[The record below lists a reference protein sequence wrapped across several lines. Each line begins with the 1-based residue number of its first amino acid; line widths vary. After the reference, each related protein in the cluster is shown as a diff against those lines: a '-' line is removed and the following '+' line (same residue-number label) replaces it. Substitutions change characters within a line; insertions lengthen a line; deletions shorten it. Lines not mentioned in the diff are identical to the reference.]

1 MTLRER
7 LQPYFQTP
15 ASFRLTATQAKDEL
29 GSVDLANLIT
39 AYFPTSKQ
47 LQIDNCTIPSGDDP
61 VLWDGDAK
69 LIEIQPAAFKT
80 VRVKFATI
88 NNVVQAVLE
97 TSGLDSKWSFSSLS
111 LALKDTNIA
120 AFSFDTPILT
130 LASNANINNRGQSL
144 RFSGTPRAEGPI
156 EPVKFM
162 FRHLSS
168 MSLTGKIELVS
179 GNAIMSLDAK
189 DPTPFSLGP
198 LSATPSLRVRT
209 AYVPPDSTTL
219 YVTAANADAT
229 FALDGKSVTVSAA
242 LSTAKPKLL
251 PLELVSPVSINSYN
265 QLNALADGKVSF
277 EAVVPTEVPKSTVL
291 KLDELGVLVSADDS
305 GYKVVNIY
313 ARVSLTP
320 ETPWPL
326 LPNNTLTIK
335 NIAVWFVVNDP
346 KGAREVNVTIAGLF
360 TIDEDSEY
368 IISVRAP
375 QLTVEGTLAP
385 FSTIK
390 IDRLVQHFLAPI
402 FGPIR
407 GFPELSVYQLDI
419 AAEVRLGTFSLNAA
433 IDSAWKVL
441 DTSLVEIELT
451 SIDAVIAYS
460 SSDLALFF
468 TAHWQFVFNPDH
480 PDGILEFDT
489 LARKTPG
496 DNGWDLTL
504 TQAPD
509 TALDL
514 IVVLKHFL
522 SDTPTLP
529 PFVPATFKIKD
540 LFLTVNTKSGDYK
553 ISGVAVAA
561 WKLNFIPGE
570 PTLDVMASLTL
581 ESTTD
586 PAALEETFAV
596 RHFDPVSNVVRTTS
610 GTFKGEVRVWDFKA
624 TVVYQFAKDNNTLT
638 FEFIFRGVTIKCT
651 RTTEKDKQGRDNTIL
666 RGQLLGVT
674 LGNMIEF
681 LVNLVDPNLGFQLE
695 SPWNVLNEI
704 NFDKLTLVINLTRKT
719 ISFTYAVKK
728 DFGFINLDTIGLT
741 YLNRGGRKTVDV
753 KITGRFFDQT
763 YKENNPLAWD
773 LVNDPAPTPPGKG
786 DQLLDLRY
794 LGVGQ
799 NVGFRDA
806 RSFDSVQSVI
816 ENLQADFAR
825 VDDDQNPLLSPALE
839 KLKFT
844 GDGNWLIGADLTLI
858 EAISLTVVFNDP
870 TLYGLRVALS
880 GDKVKSFS
888 GLDFQILY
896 KKVTDSIGVYHI
908 VLTLPDAF
916 RQFQFG
922 AASITLPVITIDI
935 YTNGNFRIDMGF
947 PVGLDF
953 SKSFCVQAGPFIG
966 YGGFYF
972 AVLNGATSTRVPR
985 ITNGTFSPVIEAGI
999 ALSVGLGRTIDK
1011 GVLSAGLTITM
1022 VAIIEGAF
1030 GWFNPNDRSVGTAL
1044 FYSLQGSAAIIG
1056 KLYGKVN
1063 LSVIQAEVNVTAF
1076 AKVTLMMEAYKPI
1089 IVQLSLGVEV
1099 SVSVKILFFRV
1110 SFSFSTTLDFSFTI
1124 GSASTPPWLVDASQ
1138 PPPLML
1144 RQQVQTHRRL
1154 SGAQLQ
1160 ERLLP
1165 LLTSQGTFD
1174 WKPQSVFREIQ
1185 PVELSLVPALTVASR
1200 DKVFATYI
1208 AAPDATAQPQYQ
1220 VVMSL
1225 FARNSVPAS
1234 ARDARAVRAVNVPN
1248 AAATPFNLLVSGM
1261 LKWALAAYKRPT
1273 GVSVPPPSEYA
1284 LASDL
1289 EAISSYL
1296 ADPQQWQDVFT
1307 YDALTRF
1314 MELNYVLNITTPLG
1328 PSGLMHPQGMLESG
1342 EAAPEVS
1349 AAIFPMIPHLE
1360 MGPKGQATVPFWKYH
1375 CVDRDYEDALRKY
1388 YQQLRIQSG
1397 PSGTTGPLSAEERA
1411 KPKLRQADGPSGC
1424 EPGFESLS
1432 TFIFRDYFA
1441 MLAKGAVNSAVDLLK
1456 SYPYEPTGSTGMTGG
1471 SGPTGPPESLRSI
1484 ADEFNGI
1491 EVEYRT
1497 RPGDTL
1503 GLIAGRFGVAPHEIQ
1518 TANLKSA
1525 NFKHHENLPPG
1536 MALRINTGVTPAAI
1550 ANQNAGYPLHYV
1562 RSNPVRMTIDGV
1574 RHQVRG
1580 TTGGQSESL
1589 RTISN
1594 QYGMSGPTGPGS
1606 LFIFDAPTVP
1616 LRNPNATNDRLLQSG
1631 ARLTIPAR
1639 LFKVSSPLD
1648 NARALVA
1655 AFFFVRSLGQPQPSQ
1670 TPWYS
1675 YVQFYN
1681 QWIQDHAGS
1690 DSTWTVPI
1698 VTIQN
1703 GALTITGTAQY
1714 VPQGAEGSDLA
1725 PDTRELA
1732 AGYFAMTQ
1740 LNPAPFGE
1748 AFQQFQSLVS
1758 PTGPPQTYSIGQ
1770 FPYTIQPGDTMASVA
1785 QRFGIPIE
1793 KLADFNANATGLMQ
1807 PLAVM
1812 ALPTLNYPIAKDDTL
1827 ASVAAHFDLTLDNL
1841 ADSVADNPG
1850 ILQPYESGLTPLNIP
1865 DLPGRPTEKLL
1876 HDLVNLGR
1884 LNNVSGMVTRFLV
1897 HGMRVP
1903 NPESAAG
1910 PTFPPDT
1917 PLWGLYEMVGQQFPA
1932 PAGASAPSSE
1942 FNVKFTKGA
1951 SADWICFKPA
1961 GPSGLSGPT
1970 GCREDLTVYL
1980 NPPFFKDAPS
1990 LQLDPQ
1996 LLAGPAPLPLYR
2008 DTPKQYSLQGNIHWQ
2023 SSTFVPL
2030 PGPTG
2035 PGQQQTGQPSI
2046 WNFPPTLR
2054 QIALQ
2059 GPSGPTGAPQYQLIS
2074 ARLGDQTGDS
2084 NTPVS
2089 HYAWAA
2095 TIDLRVQRVP
2105 LEGGDHM
2112 PNSYV
2117 LLGADQ
2123 DGRDQLLSAWNFLL
2137 KIQPPYG
2144 KLFILYPPSV
2154 TSNNSTGLVSQSL
2167 DSERT
2172 FLLKTNL
2179 TTVTKSNQ
2187 PLLAARLLTK
2197 PSGDFY
2203 ARLEAIPDFLRLA
2216 WEASITGSGG
2226 FYLNYFTA
2234 NGGAGLPDSLFASG
2248 GVATITLLILT
2259 APQTQ
2264 GLKPDLGLY
2273 PFNNCAVI
2281 GDNIDQ
2287 NSAHLYVQALVGN
2300 SVRIASVPAG
2310 QAGFYLARR
2319 NPDPGTTGPGG
2330 PISPADQ
2337 TRSLYNL
2344 VGFQLA
2350 SNPYFLGSNQGLP
2363 VGPAETPVHGVS
2375 GPTGPNVWWYQQ
2387 VLPIYKFGKT
2397 NDARYSAALPQ
2408 PAENPYAGITGAT
2421 GGALSE
2427 MKIALGFVDVY
2438 GNQLAPTGSSL
2449 SVTGPVGYIDDLIG
2463 ISAWPGAG
2471 ADFAFTPGPGGGV
2484 LLDTRVS
2491 LQLDKYSPSPSYGFE
2506 QSSSTAI
2513 ADAQHYSQIFYQV
2526 QQPDLTFDLQTNLG
2540 TAQISSEELKVP
2552 LAAFVSKAKVFADTC
2567 AAQKQQEYVTRKD
2580 DRLKTIADTFS
2591 TTLSALVNENQHLRV
2606 ASLFQGKIVQPFF
2619 TVAGP
2624 LNTLKM
2630 LAENQFATPYP
2641 PVCGPDG
2648 PPDCISMTRALGVCS
2663 IASSE
2668 EPTEPL
2674 TAVADENP
2682 ELTPGQLLRQNRTVP
2697 LTPGLVLRTAQRTS
2711 PLSKETPNTLAAVA
2725 AALQCVVYGVV
2736 QDPETLQE
2744 IKIGLFIENYTASAV
2759 VAPNLDIEIEGITI
2773 NTGTTPTLKSVE
2785 DAFSELELEQSDFV
2799 AKLQNVAGIFAATA
2813 KVMHANIIVPPP
2825 PVSRTG
2831 QSVPVYNI
2839 DKIPPDCGTIDFLA
2853 TTNRI
2858 VPNFFYTGSALYR
2871 RACCYQPQPF
2881 DTFASLAEQFNHI
2894 TLEQLVQFNSEA
2906 PLRAD
2911 IALAIPA
2918 LTYLPKDMP
2927 TSFYAAYSPL
2937 PTDSLNTI
2945 AQKFGTI
2952 IWSVALLNLSLPG
2965 IFAPGVTIKVGA
2977 SSFKPGPLDSLKS
2990 AANALDLA
2998 YDKFISAIA
3007 GETGLYRTNGVV
3019 LTIFPVVP
3027 ANDSG
3032 KSAALK
3038 IVAERFNL
3046 QPAGDKAVAQLL
3058 MANRSL
3064 EKFVQQHAKFA
3075 GPTGS
3080 TPIEAGA
3087 HETINT
3093 IIDRFRREQNLSVTI
3108 EELAAANADR
3118 EGLLTPYSQFIL
3130 PPNAT
3135 NIATPITPVIPPKGA
3150 VGEQAI
3156 VFPVNVTIEM
3166 RRGQH
3171 LVAPDFRN
3179 ATAVFRNTA
3188 NLAPRAAG
3196 LGTSSV
3202 NLVDF
3207 AEQFEQAFA
3216 AFRLKCGAVQRD
3228 SLANPEQAAQLFA
3241 VNFGPSGISHLS
3253 VEVNDPQF
3261 YALAPLSTQLLSG
3274 TLPVRPYKSG
3284 CGFEPRVFKQFDSVD
3299 LDSWMAQ
3306 FLNTVDLFLT
3316 PSYAVSAFQMPS
3328 GPTGPVS
3335 LEPQPVDGPV
3345 GLAHTAMA
3353 SFQGFATGCSGGTAI
3368 NGPGNYDDIV
3378 AAKEELAQQ
3387 LSFDVL
3393 PILRGA
3399 GATGNYD
3406 HGVARE
3412 TLAQQMLV
3420 QLSNAYTVNAIV
3432 QYPVDVQSPC
3442 VTPISP
3448 TGATGPLPP
3457 RLSGK
3462 IVPDLYVTPNPS
3474 EAGSTAVSFNDVVTD
3489 FGVSVPFL
3497 AETIGDVHGLLHSG
3511 ATATYESRSYAIKQ
3525 SDTLNIVANALGVS
3539 TDRDQFGHWEK
3550 WTTFVQAIANQ
3561 PLLTAGDSFPVV
3573 KVTRRVYQTDT
3584 IQTMAA
3590 FFGVD
3595 AATVGE
3601 ANQSLPGIFRQTKL
3615 ELEGYETYPIKES
3628 DSLLTIAAAIKPNTG
3643 KPPLTVET
3651 LSLKVSSI
3659 QNLLTL
3665 GQTLYLTQ
3673 VLPDITMSTT
3683 KVSLGRVGSLN
3694 GLKPLL
3700 SFLLTVKHPRQ
3711 FRKLFLN
3718 LKYVVNE
3725 VEFGIRNVPGASGY
3739 QASSWLTF
3747 ILPLGSGRG
3756 VDAGVR
3762 TDMEQVQIPIPLR
3775 SYPVPPT
3782 LVSQSAVPASVS
3794 IATQTPDEAIARGK
3808 EWDYRIDFQSTNA
3821 AQDINHV
3828 ELIFNPFSPGGLLGF
3843 SRQARVQAVFGALAE
3858 FMDACPELVAD
3869 LARLPRLSAGAVDP
3883 IAAIAVMVLDTL
3895 ATNVAHALGF
3905 SAPAALGK
3913 VRWPELKYLYR
3924 LETSVAKDE
3933 LAELHMVL
3941 ESGPTG
3947 PVGGG
3952 PLWPQVFIQSV
3963 TGLTGSGPD
3972 AGFLPLKRFGPTAGP
3987 VANYKYPAGFP
3998 SSDLVTQRFLLP
4010 SRDVIQNQNASGGI
4024 YLTRNDDLIASGP
4037 LGSQGPTGPSG
4048 PHAPIATNRDFLYQT
4063 PLVRFINPLTP
4074 FLTVGEPINVAGL
4087 GGASGPVGPR
4097 SLAQHIENMLD
4108 AVLELGSKSVIK
4120 ADSKIAILCSY
4131 GFPVAGAEEL
4141 TATIPVRLVPA
4152 QFLTAELKNAF
4163 AFKLSK
4169 SIQSWPR
4176 WPGAGGPGVLIF
4188 DLSVFTVPGMTG
4200 PSGPTETLKPIL
4212 QFENLRVP
4220 LANIVPGE
4228 V

>member
-15 ASFRLTATQAKDEL
+15 TSFRLTATQAKDEL
-29 GSVDLANLIT
+29 GSVDLANLIA

-47 LQIDNCTIPSGDDP
+47 LQIDNCTTPSGDDP

-69 LIEIQPAAFKT
+69 LIEIQPDAFKT
-80 VRVKFATI
+80 VHVKFATI
-88 NNVVQAVLE
+88 GNLVQAVLE
-97 TSGLDSKWSFSSLS
+97 TSGLDSKWRFSTLS
-111 LALKDTNIA
+111 PALKDTPIA
-120 AFSFDTPILT
+120 AFSFDAPILT
-130 LASNANINNRGQSL
+130 LASNANSGHGL

-179 GNAIMSLDAK
+179 GNAIVSLDAK

-209 AYVPPDSTTL
+209 AYVPPGSTTL

-277 EAVVPTEVPKSTVL
+277 EAVVPTEVPKSTTL
-291 KLDELGVLVSADDS
+291 NLDELGVLVSVEGS
-305 GYKVVNIY
+305 SHKVVNIY

-346 KGAREVNVTIAGLF
+346 KGSRDVTVTIAGLF
-360 TIDEDSEY
+360 TIDEESEY

-385 FSTIK
+385 LSTIK

-402 FGPIR
+402 FGPIP
-407 GFPELSVYQLDI
+407 GLPELIVYQLDI

-433 IDSAWKVL
+433 IDSDWEVL
-441 DTSLVEIELT
+441 NTSLVKIKLT
-451 SIDAVIAYS
+451 SIDAVVAYS
-460 SSDLALFF
+460 SSDLAMFF

-480 PDGILEFDT
+480 PDGMLEFDT
-489 LARKTPG
+489 LARKSPG

-504 TQAPD
+504 TQAPN

-514 IVVLKHFL
+514 SVVLKHFL

-529 PFVPATFKIKD
+529 PFVPTTFKIKD
-540 LFLTVNTKSGDYK
+540 LFLTVNTKSQDYK

-561 WKLNFIPGE
+561 WKLDFIPGE

-581 ESTTD
+581 ESTTN
-586 PAALEETFAV
+586 PAAFEQTFAV
-596 RHFDPVSNVVRTTS
+596 RHFDPVSNAVRTTS
-610 GTFKGEVRVWDFKA
+610 GTFKGEVRIWDFKA

-674 LGNMIEF
+674 LGSMIEF

-719 ISFTYAVKK
+719 IGFTYAVKK

-741 YLNRGGRKTVDV
+741 YLKRGGRKTVDINV
-753 KITGRFFDQT
+753 TGRFFDQT
-763 YKENNPLAWD
+763 YNEKNPLKWD
-773 LVNDPAPTPPGKG
+773 LLKDSPPTPPGKG

-806 RSFDSVQSVI
+806 RNFDSVQSVI
-816 ENLQADFAR
+816 KALQADLAP
-825 VDDDQNPLLSPALE
+825 VDEDQNPLLSPALE

-844 GDGNWLIGADLTLI
+844 GDGNWLIGLDLTLI
-858 EAISLTVVFNDP
+858 EAVSLTIVFNDP

-896 KKVTDSIGVYHI
+896 KKVTDNIGVYHI

-985 ITNGTFSPVIEAGI
+985 ITNGTFSPVIEAGL
-999 ALSVGLGRTIDK
+999 ALSVGLGRTFEK

-1022 VAIIEGAF
+1022 VTIIEGAF

-1044 FYSLQGSAAIIG
+1044 FYRLQGSAAIVG

-1063 LSVIQAEVNVTAF
+1063 FSVIQAEVNVNAF
-1076 AKVTLMMEAYKPI
+1076 AKVTFMMEAYQPI

-1099 SVSVKILFFRV
+1099 SVSVKILFIRV

-1124 GSASTPPWLVDASQ
+1124 GSASRPPWILDGSQ

-1144 RQQVQTHRRL
+1144 RQQLNADRRL
-1154 SGAQLQ
+1154 SGAELQ

-1165 LLTSQGTFD
+1165 LLASQGTFD
-1174 WKPQSVFREIQ
+1174 WKPQSVFSEIQ
-1185 PVELSLVPALTVASR
+1185 PVELSMVPALTVASR
-1200 DKVFATYI
+1200 DKVFALQI
-1208 AAPDATAQPQYQ
+1208 AAPDATAQPHYQ

-1225 FARNSVPAS
+1225 FARNSVPVA
-1234 ARDARAVRAVNVPN
+1234 ARNAKAVRAVDVAN
-1248 AAATPFNLLVSGM
+1248 AGTAPFNLLVSGM

-1273 GVSVPPPSEYA
+1273 GIRVPPPSEYA

-1289 EAISSYL
+1289 EAIASYL
-1296 ADPQQWQDVFT
+1296 ADPQNWQDVFT
-1307 YDALTRF
+1307 YDALARF
-1314 MELNYVLNITTPLG
+1314 MELNYVLNISTPLG
-1328 PSGLMHPQGMLESG
+1328 PSGLMHPQGMLKSG

-1349 AAIFPMIPHLE
+1349 AAIFPMIPDLE
-1360 MGPKGQATVPFWKYH
+1360 MGPKGQAPVQFWKYH
-1375 CVDRDYEDALRKY
+1375 CMDRNYENALREY
-1388 YQQLRIQSG
+1388 YRQLRIQSG
-1397 PSGTTGPLSAEERA
+1397 PSGTSEPLSAEERP
-1411 KPKLRQADGPSGC
+1411 KPKLRQTDGPSGC
-1424 EPGFESLS
+1424 KPGFESLA

-1441 MLAKGAVNSAVDLLK
+1441 MLAKGAVNSAVDLLRT
-1456 SYPYEPTGSTGMTGG
+1456 YPYEPTGSTGMTGG
-1471 SGPTGPPESLRSI
+1471 SGPIGPPESLRSI

-1503 GLIAGRFGVAPHEIQ
+1503 SLIAGRFGVAPHEIQ

-1562 RSNPVRMTIDGV
+1562 PSNPVRMTIAGV
-1574 RHQVRG
+1574 SHQVRS
-1580 TTGGQSESL
+1580 TSGGQSESL

-1606 LFIFDAPTVP
+1606 LFAFQPTGP
-1616 LRNPNATNDRLLQSG
+1616 TRNPNATNNRLLQSG

-1639 LFKVSSPLD
+1639 LFKINSPLA
-1648 NARALVA
+1648 NERALVA

-1681 QWIQDHAGS
+1681 QWIQDHTGS
-1690 DSTWTVPI
+1690 DSSWTVPI
-1698 VTIQN
+1698 ITIKD
-1703 GALTITGTAQY
+1703 GALTVTGRAQY

-1793 KLADFNANATGLMQ
+1793 TLADANANASGLMQ

-1812 ALPTLNYPIAKDDTL
+1812 ALPTLNYPISKDDTL
-1827 ASVAAHFDLTLDNL
+1827 ASVAARFDLTIDNL
-1841 ADSVADNPG
+1841 IDSVADNPG
-1850 ILQPYESGLTPLNIP
+1850 ILKPYESGSSPLNIP

-1884 LNNVSGMVTRFLV
+1884 FNDVSGMVTRFLV

-1903 NPESAAG
+1903 NPELVEG
-1910 PTFPPDT
+1910 PTFAPDT
-1917 PLWGLYEMVGQQFPA
+1917 PFWGLYEMAGQQFPT
-1932 PAGASAPSSE
+1932 PAGASGPSSE
-1942 FNVKFTKGA
+1942 FNVKFTKVA
-1951 SADWICFKPA
+1951 PADWICFKPA

-1970 GCREDLTVYL
+1970 GCQNELTVYL
-1980 NPPFFKDAPS
+1980 NPQFFQDAPS

-2023 SSTFVPL
+2023 SATFVPL

-2059 GPSGPTGAPQYQLIS
+2059 GPSGPTASVPQYQLIR
-2074 ARLGDQTGDS
+2074 ARRGDQTG

-2105 LEGGDHM
+2105 LEGGQHM

-2117 LLGADQ
+2117 LLGANQ

-2137 KIQPPYG
+2137 KIRPPYG

-2167 DSERT
+2167 DSDRT
-2172 FLLKTNL
+2172 FLLKANL
-2179 TTVTKSNQ
+2179 TTVTQSNQ
-2187 PLLAARLLTK
+2187 PLLAAKQLTK

-2203 ARLEAIPDFLRLA
+2203 ARLDAIPDFLRLA

-2248 GVATITLLILT
+2248 GIATITLLILT
-2259 APQTQ
+2259 QPQAQ
-2264 GLKPDLGLY
+2264 GFKPDLGLY

-2287 NSAHLYVQALVGN
+2287 NSVQLYGQPLTGN
-2300 SVRIASVPAG
+2300 PVRIASVPAG

-2319 NPDPGTTGPGG
+2319 NPDPCTTGPVG

-2337 TRSLYNL
+2337 TRNLYNL

-2350 SNPYFLGSNQGLP
+2350 NNEYFRGSNQGLP

-2397 NDARYSAALPQ
+2397 NDAHSSPALP
-2408 PAENPYAGITGAT
+2408 PYAENPYAGITGAT

-2427 MKIALGFVDVY
+2427 MKIALGFADVY

-2463 ISAWPGAG
+2463 ISSWPAAG
-2471 ADFAFTPGPGGGV
+2471 ADFAFTPGPSAGV
-2484 LLDTRVS
+2484 VLDTRVS
-2491 LQLDKYSPSPSYGFE
+2491 LQVDRYSPSPSYGFE

-2513 ADAQHYSQIFYQV
+2513 ADAQHYRQIFYQV
-2526 QQPDLTFDLQTNLG
+2526 QQRDLTFDLQTNLG
-2540 TAQISSEELKVP
+2540 TAQISSDELKAP
-2552 LAAFVSKAKVFADTC
+2552 LAAFVSKAKVFADSC
-2567 AAQKQQEYVTRKD
+2567 AAQRQQEYVTKNN
-2580 DRLKTIADTFS
+2580 DRLKAIADAFS
-2591 TTLSALVNENQHLRV
+2591 ITLSMLVHENQNLRV
-2606 ASLFQGKIVQPFF
+2606 ATLFQGQIVQPFF

-2624 LNTLKM
+2624 RNTLKL
-2630 LAENQFATPYP
+2630 LAENQFATPFP
-2641 PVCGPDG
+2641 PVCGPGG
-2648 PPDCISMTRALGVCS
+2648 PPDLISTARPLGVCS
-2663 IASSE
+2663 IVSSE
-2668 EPTEPL
+2668 ESTEPL
-2674 TAVADENP
+2674 TADVAAEGS
-2682 ELTPGQLLRQNRTVP
+2682 ELTPGQLLKQNSAVP
-2697 LTPGLVLRTAQRTS
+2697 LTPGLILRTAQRLS
-2711 PLSKETPNTLAAVA
+2711 PLPERTPNTLAAVA
-2725 AALQCVVYGVV
+2725 AAFDCVVYGVV

-2744 IKIGLFIENYTASAV
+2744 IKIGLFNDNYTASAV
-2759 VAPNLDIEIEGITI
+2759 VAANLNIEIQGVTI
-2773 NTGTTPTLKSVE
+2773 NTGTNPTLKSVE
-2785 DAFSELELEQSDFV
+2785 EAFSSLELEQAAFV
-2799 AKLQNVAGIFAATA
+2799 AKLQNVSGIFASTA
-2813 KVMHANIIVPPP
+2813 KLMHANIIVPKP
-2825 PVSRTG
+2825 PVSGPG
-2831 QSVPVYNI
+2831 QPVPVYSIENV
-2839 DKIPPDCGTIDFLA
+2839 PADCGTIEFLA
-2853 TTNRI
+2853 NTNRV
-2858 VPNFFYTGSALYR
+2858 VPDFFYTGSALYL
-2871 RACCYQPQPF
+2871 RACCYQPQTF
-2881 DTFASLAEQFNHI
+2881 DTFASLAEQFNHL
-2894 TLEQLVQFNSEA
+2894 TLDQLVRFNADA

-2911 IALAIPA
+2911 LSLAIPA
-2918 LTYLPKDMP
+2918 LTYLEKPD
-2927 TSFYAAYSPL
+2927 SLYAAYSPL
-2937 PTDSLNTI
+2937 ATDSLDTI
-2945 AQKFGTI
+2945 AQKFRT
-2952 IWSVALLNLSLPG
+2952 SAMSLALINQSLPG
-2965 IFAPGVTIKVGA
+2965 IFAVGITIRIGSA
-2977 SSFKPGPLDSLKS
+2977 SFKPGPLDSLQS
-2990 AANALDLA
+2990 AADALHLN
-2998 YDKFISAIA
+2998 YSQFISAIA
-3007 GETGLYRTNGVV
+3007 GETGLYRANGVV
-3019 LTIFPVVP
+3019 ITQLPLVP
-3027 ANDSG
+3027 DNGSG

-3038 IVAERFNL
+3038 MVAQRFNL
-3046 QPAGDKAVAQLL
+3046 QPAGDKALAQLL

-3080 TPIEAGA
+3080 KPIEAGA

-3093 IIDRFRREQNLSVTI
+3093 IINRFQRERNLSVTV
-3108 EELAAANADR
+3108 EELATANADS
-3118 EGLLTPYSQFIL
+3118 EGLLTPGQQFLL

-3135 NIATPITPVIPPKGA
+3135 NIATPITAVIPPKGA
-3150 VGEQAI
+3150 IGEQAI
-3156 VFPVNVTIEM
+3156 VFPVNVNVEM
-3166 RRGQH
+3166 KRGQH
-3171 LVAPDFRN
+3171 LVAPDFRK

-3202 NLVDF
+3202 NLTDF

-3228 SLANPEQAAQLFA
+3228 SLAHPEQAAQLFA
-3241 VNFGPSGISHLS
+3241 VNFGPSGISHLN
-3253 VEVNDPQF
+3253 VEANEPQF
-3261 YALAPLSTQLLSG
+3261 YALAPLSTKLLSG
-3274 TLPVRPYKSG
+3274 ALPVRPYKSG

-3335 LEPQPVDGPV
+3335 PEPPAVDGPV
-3345 GLAHTAMA
+3345 GLAHTPVA
-3353 SFQGFATGCSGGTAI
+3353 SFQSFATGCSGGTAI

-3378 AAKEELAQQ
+3378 AAKEALAQQ
-3387 LSFDVL
+3387 LSLDVV

-3474 EAGSTAVSFNDVVTD
+3474 EAGSTAVSLNDVVTD

-3511 ATATYESRSYAIKQ
+3511 ARATYESRSHEIKQ
-3525 SDTLNIVANALGVS
+3525 SDTLNIVANVLGVS
-3539 TDRDQFGHWEK
+3539 TNRDQSGYWEK
-3550 WTTFVQAIANQ
+3550 WTTFVNAIAPQ

-3573 KVTRRVYQTDT
+3573 KINRRVYQTDT
-3584 IQTMAA
+3584 IETMAE

-3595 AATVGE
+3595 AATVGA

-3615 ELEGYETYPIKES
+3615 EIEGYDTYLIKET
-3628 DSLLTIAAAIKPNTG
+3628 DSLLTIAAAIKPKTG
-3643 KPPLTVET
+3643 NPPLTVET
-3651 LSLKVSSI
+3651 LSLKVSSF

-3694 GLKPLL
+3694 GPKPLL

-3756 VDAGVR
+3756 IDAGVR
-3762 TDMEQVQIPIPLR
+3762 TDMDQVQIPIPLR

-3782 LVSQSAVPASVS
+3782 LVSQSGVPATTSS
-3794 IATQTPDEAIARGK
+3794 ATQTPDEAIARGK
-3808 EWDYRIDFQSTNA
+3808 EWDYRIDFQSANA
-3821 AQDINHV
+3821 AQDTNHV
-3828 ELIFNPFSPGGLLGF
+3828 ELVFNPFSSGGLLAF
-3843 SRQARVQAVFGALAE
+3843 SRQARVNAVFGALAE
-3858 FMDACPELVAD
+3858 FMDASPQLIAD
-3869 LARLPRLSAGAVDP
+3869 LARLPRLSAGAADP
-3883 IAAIAVMVLDTL
+3883 TAAIAVMVLDTF
-3895 ATNVAHALGF
+3895 ATNVANALGV
-3905 SAPAALGK
+3905 SALSALEK

-3933 LAELHMVL
+3933 LAELHLVL

-3947 PVGGG
+3947 PVGAG

-3972 AGFLPLKRFGPTAGP
+3972 AGFLPLKRFGPTAGS
-3987 VANYKYPAGFP
+3987 VANYKYPPGFP

-4010 SRDVIQNQNASGGI
+4010 ARDVIQNQNASGGI

-4048 PHAPIATNRDFLYQT
+4048 PHAPIATNSDFLYQT

-4074 FLTVGEPINVAGL
+4074 FLTVSEPINVAGL
-4087 GGASGPVGPR
+4087 GGATGPVAPR
-4097 SLAQHIENMLD
+4097 KLAQHIENMLD
-4108 AVLELGSKSVIK
+4108 AVLELGGKSVIK
-4120 ADSKIAILCSY
+4120 ADSKISILCSY

-4152 QFLTAELKNAF
+4152 QLLTAELKNAF

-4169 SIQSWPR
+4169 SIQSWPG

-4188 DLSVFTVPGMTG
+4188 DLSVFTVAGVSG
-4200 PSGPTETLKPIL
+4200 PSGPTETMKPIL
-4212 QFENLRVP
+4212 EFENLRVP